1 MKIFLKKI
9 RSKTLFSLLN
19 PVKVEPLELC
29 YLQAL
34 ADNLGLENFVID
46 DLFGLFEPQ
55 GITPQVIVLTGYNTA
70 EREILKEAKA
80 YKKVYP
86 EAKVIVGGLHV
97 ELNRE
102 VFRKHD
108 IDFVIHSQDL
118 TVLQN
123 VLRFLRGDIV
133 DLPSAGVDMRLVLE
147 DGSDD
152 WREGTHHALQTHQR
166 IRPARRLTNLV
177 SDKTRYSRRIRTYFW
192 QIFIK
197 SAKPKEYY

>member
-70 EREILKEAKA
+70 ER
-80 YKKVYP
+80 
-86 EAKVIVGGLHV
+86 
-97 ELNRE
+97 N
-102 VFRKHD
+102 
-108 IDFVIHSQDL
+108 S
-118 TVLQN
+118 
-123 VLRFLRGDIV
+123 
-133 DLPSAGVDMRLVLE
+133 
-147 DGSDD
+147 
-152 WREGTHHALQTHQR
+152 
-166 IRPARRLTNLV
+166 
-177 SDKTRYSRRIRTYFW
+177 
-192 QIFIK
+192 
-197 SAKPKEYY
+197 